1 MRPLRKI
8 ILHCSATPA
17 GVEITREQIDRW
29 HKKRGF
35 VEIGYHY
42 LIHID
47 GSLEKGRDLDVV
59 GAHCKGQNPGSIG
72 VCYIGGLGDQ
82 GQFAD
87 TMTFA
92 QEMTWTNLVHSM
104 RTLFGPLTIHGHNEF
119 ADKACPCFVVKDKYK
134 HLIQDYDD

>member
-1 MRPLRKI
+1 MRPIKKI

-42 LIHID
+42 LLHLD
-47 GSLEKGRDLDVV
+47 GTIEVGRDLDLV
-59 GAHCKGQNPGSIG
+59 GAHCKGQNPRSIG
-72 VCYIGGLGDQ
+72 VCYIGGLRD
-82 GQFAD
+82 GQAAD
-87 TMTFA
+87 TMTSL
-92 QEMTWTNLVHSM
+92 QEIAWINLVHSL

-119 ADKACPCFVVKDKYK
+119 ADKACPCFVVKDKY
-134 HLIQDYDD
+134 HFLNHNSDD